1 MEENIKI
8 LNMWNEKVKAL
19 GKLKLKE
26 AQELFIEMKK
36 ESNMKEKKLKR
47 KKLIEDTLYVPLN
60 FINKNKVYFTN
71 TISYDMNDVI
81 STIYE
86 IWIELI
92 DAEILVSIDK
102 YSNIFNYN
110 SLFYTKLLDKLP
122 IAKYS
127 FERVVVFSFE
137 RVVVL
142 NTTNFAEILINYI
155 KLKEITPEV
164 TYNKYLDFI
173 KKELNKNK
181 DFFKYFPGYYCLYSI
196 YTLLEAITN
205 TLTEVD
211 SSKLSKVKIDKLK
224 YLLIDRGLTDS
235 IQTLEEDLSIDI
247 ETTIIEDNYNS
258 QTLNTLLDGLNGEE
272 VELISKRFG
281 IGEYRCHTL
290 EEVAKQI
297 NVTRERVRQKE
308 IKALRKI
315 RRTAARK
322 KVRY

>member
-1 MEENIKI
+1 
-8 LNMWNEKVKAL
+8 
-19 GKLKLKE
+19 
-26 AQELFIEMKK
+26 
-36 ESNMKEKKLKR
+36 
-47 KKLIEDTLYVPLN
+47 
-60 FINKNKVYFTN
+60 
-71 TISYDMNDVI
+71 MNDVI

-122 IAKYS
+122 IAKY
-127 FERVVVFSFE
+127 SFE

-205 TLTEVD
+205 KLTEVD
-211 SSKLSKVKIDKLK
+211 SSKLSKEKIDKLK
-224 YLLIDRGLTDS
+224 YLLIDSGLTDS
-235 IQTLEEDLSIDI
+235 IQTFEESLPIDI
-247 ETTIIEDNYNS
+247 EKAIIEDNYNS
-258 QTLNTLLDGLNGEE
+258 QILNTLLNGLNGEE
-272 VELISKRFG
+272 VELIRKRFG

-297 NVTRERVRQKE
+297 NVTRERVRQRE
-308 IKALRKI
+308 IKTLSKLRRI
-315 RRTAARK
+315 AARK

>member
-36 ESNMKEKKLKR
+36 ESNIKEKEIKR
-47 KKLIEDTLYVPLN
+47 KKLIEETLYVPLN

-127 FERVVVFSFE
+127 FERVVV
-137 RVVVL
+137 L

-173 KKELNKNK
+173 KKELNKNE
-181 DFFKYFPGYYCLYSI
+181 DVFKYFSGYYCLYSI

-211 SSKLSKVKIDKLK
+211 SSKLSKAKIDKLK

-235 IQTLEEDLSIDI
+235 IQTLEESLPIDI

-258 QTLNTLLDGLNGEE
+258 QILNTLLNGLNGEE
-272 VELISKRFG
+272 VELIRKRFG
-281 IGEYRCHTL
+281 IGEYRSHTL

-297 NVTRERVRQKE
+297 NVTRERVRQRE
-308 IKALRKI
+308 IKTLSKL

>member
-36 ESNMKEKKLKR
+36 ESNIKEKELKR

-127 FERVVVFSFE
+127 FERVVV
-137 RVVVL
+137 L

-205 TLTEVD
+205 KLTEVD
-211 SSKLSKVKIDKLK
+211 SSKLSKEKIDKLK

-235 IQTLEEDLSIDI
+235 IQTFEESLPIDI
-247 ETTIIEDNYNS
+247 EKAIIEDNYNS
-258 QTLNTLLDGLNGEE
+258 QILNTLLNGLNEDE
-272 VELISKRFG
+272 LELIKRRFG
-281 IGEYRCHTL
+281 IGEYDRHNLRETAQL
-290 EEVAKQI
+290 MDI
-297 NVTRERVRQKE
+297 TRERARQRE
-308 IKALRKI
+308 IKTLSKL

>member
-8 LNMWNEKVKAL
+8 LNMWNEKVKTL

-36 ESNMKEKKLKR
+36 ESNIKEKELKR

-92 DAEILVSIDK
+92 DAEIFVSIDK

-122 IAKYS
+122 IAKY
-127 FERVVVFSFE
+127 SFE

-181 DFFKYFPGYYCLYSI
+181 DFFKYFPGYYCLYNI

-205 TLTEVD
+205 KLTEVD
-211 SSKLSKVKIDKLK
+211 SSKLSKEKIDKLK
-224 YLLIDRGLTDS
+224 YLLIDSGLTDS
-235 IQTLEEDLSIDI
+235 IQTFEESLPIDI
-247 ETTIIEDNYNS
+247 EKAIIEDNYNS
-258 QTLNTLLDGLNGEE
+258 QILNTLLNGLNGEE
-272 VELISKRFG
+272 VELIRKRFG

-297 NVTRERVRQKE
+297 NVTRERVRQRE
-308 IKALRKI
+308 IKTLSKL

>member
-36 ESNMKEKKLKR
+36 ESNIKEKELKR

-127 FERVVVFSFE
+127 FERVVV
-137 RVVVL
+137 L

-164 TYNKYLDFI
+164 TYDKYLDFI

-181 DFFKYFPGYYCLYSI
+181 DVFKYFSCCYCLYSI

-211 SSKLSKVKIDKLK
+211 SSKLSKAKIDKLK

-235 IQTLEEDLSIDI
+235 IQTFEESLPIDI
-247 ETTIIEDNYNS
+247 EKAIIEDNYNS
-258 QTLNTLLDGLNGEE
+258 QILNTLLNGLNGEE
-272 VELISKRFG
+272 VELIRKRFG

-297 NVTRERVRQKE
+297 NVTRERVRQRE
-308 IKALRKI
+308 IKTLRKL
-315 RRTAARK
+315 RRIAARK

>member
-1 MEENIKI
+1 MEENIEI

-36 ESNMKEKKLKR
+36 ESNIKEKEIKR

-71 TISYDMNDVI
+71 TISYNMNDVI

-92 DAEILVSIDK
+92 DAEIFVSIDK

-122 IAKYS
+122 IAKY
-127 FERVVVFSFE
+127 SFE

-181 DFFKYFPGYYCLYSI
+181 DFFKYFPGYYCLYNI

-205 TLTEVD
+205 KLTEVD

-235 IQTLEEDLSIDI
+235 IQTFEESLPIDI
-247 ETTIIEDNYNS
+247 EKAIIEDNYNS
-258 QTLNTLLDGLNGEE
+258 QILNTLLNGLNGEE
-272 VELISKRFG
+272 VELIRKRFG

-297 NVTRERVRQKE
+297 NVTRERVRQRE
-308 IKALRKI
+308 IKTLSKLRRI
-315 RRTAARK
+315 AARK

>member
-1 MEENIKI
+1 MEENIEI

-36 ESNMKEKKLKR
+36 ESNIKEKEIKR
-47 KKLIEDTLYVPLN
+47 KKLIEDTLYVQLN

-71 TISYDMNDVI
+71 TISYNMNDVI

-92 DAEILVSIDK
+92 DAEIFVSIDK

-122 IAKYS
+122 IAKY
-127 FERVVVFSFE
+127 SFE

-181 DFFKYFPGYYCLYSI
+181 DFFKYFPGYYCLYNI

-205 TLTEVD
+205 KLTEVD

-235 IQTLEEDLSIDI
+235 IQTFEESLLIDI
-247 ETTIIEDNYNS
+247 EKAIIEDNYNS
-258 QTLNTLLDGLNGEE
+258 QILNTLLNGLNGEE
-272 VELISKRFG
+272 VELIRKRFG

-297 NVTRERVRQKE
+297 NVTRERVRQRE
-308 IKALRKI
+308 IKTLSKL

>member
-1 MEENIKI
+1 MEENIEI

-36 ESNMKEKKLKR
+36 ESNIKEKEIKR

-71 TISYDMNDVI
+71 TISYNMNDVI

-92 DAEILVSIDK
+92 DAEIFVSIDK

-122 IAKYS
+122 IAKY
-127 FERVVVFSFE
+127 SFE

-181 DFFKYFPGYYCLYSI
+181 DFFKYFPGYYCLYNI

-205 TLTEVD
+205 KLTEVD

-235 IQTLEEDLSIDI
+235 IQTFEESLLIDI
-247 ETTIIEDNYNS
+247 EKAIIEDNYNS
-258 QTLNTLLDGLNGEE
+258 QILNTLLNGLNGEE
-272 VELISKRFG
+272 VELIRKRFG

-297 NVTRERVRQKE
+297 NVTRERVRQRE
-308 IKALRKI
+308 IKTLSKL

>member
-36 ESNMKEKKLKR
+36 ESNIKEKELKR

-71 TISYDMNDVI
+71 TESYDMNDVI

-127 FERVVVFSFE
+127 FERVVV
-137 RVVVL
+137 L

-173 KKELNKNK
+173 KKELNATTHLVHAIQR
-181 DFFKYFPGYYCLYSI
+181 YYCLYSI

-205 TLTEVD
+205 KLTEVD
-211 SSKLSKVKIDKLK
+211 SSKLSKEKIDKLK
-224 YLLIDRGLTDS
+224 YLLIDSGLTDS
-235 IQTLEEDLSIDI
+235 IQTFEESLPIDI
-247 ETTIIEDNYNS
+247 EKAIIEDNYNS
-258 QTLNTLLDGLNGEE
+258 QILNTLLNGLNGDEL
-272 VELISKRFG
+272 ELIKRRFG
-281 IGEYRCHTL
+281 IGEYDRHNLRKTAQL
-290 EEVAKQI
+290 MDI
-297 NVTRERVRQKE
+297 TRERARQKE
-308 IKALRKI
+308 IKTLSKLRRI
-315 RRTAARK
+315 AARK

>member
-1 MEENIKI
+1 MEDNIKI
-8 LNMWNEKVKAL
+8 LNMWNEKVKEL

-36 ESNMKEKKLKR
+36 ESNIKEKELKR
-47 KKLIEDTLYVPLN
+47 KKLIEETLYVPLN

-92 DAEILVSIDK
+92 DAEILLSIDM

-122 IAKYS
+122 IAKY
-127 FERVVVFSFE
+127 SFE

-173 KKELNKNK
+173 KKELNKNE
-181 DFFKYFPGYYCLYSI
+181 DFFKYFSGYYCLYSI

-211 SSKLSKVKIDKLK
+211 SSKLSKTKIDKLK

-235 IQTLEEDLSIDI
+235 IQTLEESLPIDI

-258 QTLNTLLDGLNGEE
+258 QILNTLLNGLNGEE
-272 VELISKRFG
+272 VELIRKRFG
-281 IGEYRCHTL
+281 IGEYRCYTL
-290 EEVAKQI
+290 EEVAKQM
-297 NVTRERVRQKE
+297 NVTRERVRQRE
-308 IKALRKI
+308 IKALSKL

>member
-36 ESNMKEKKLKR
+36 ESNIKEKELKR

-71 TISYDMNDVI
+71 TESYDMNDVI

-127 FERVVVFSFE
+127 FERVVV
-137 RVVVL
+137 L

-181 DFFKYFPGYYCLYSI
+181 DFFKYFTGYYCLYSI

-205 TLTEVD
+205 KLTEVD
-211 SSKLSKVKIDKLK
+211 SSKLSKEKIDKLK
-224 YLLIDRGLTDS
+224 YLLIDSGLTDS
-235 IQTLEEDLSIDI
+235 IQTFEESLPIDI
-247 ETTIIEDNYNS
+247 EKAIIEDNYNS
-258 QTLNTLLDGLNGEE
+258 QILNTLLNGLNGEE
-272 VELISKRFG
+272 VELIRKRFG

-297 NVTRERVRQKE
+297 NVTRERARQRE
-308 IKALRKI
+308 IKTLSKL

>member
-8 LNMWNEKVKAL
+8 LNLWNEKVKTL

-36 ESNMKEKKLKR
+36 ESNIKEKELKR

-92 DAEILVSIDK
+92 DAEIFVSIDK

-122 IAKYS
+122 IAKY
-127 FERVVVFSFE
+127 SFE

-181 DFFKYFPGYYCLYSI
+181 DFFKYFPGYYCLYNI

-205 TLTEVD
+205 KLTEVD

-235 IQTLEEDLSIDI
+235 IQTFEESLLIDI
-247 ETTIIEDNYNS
+247 EKAIIEDNYNS
-258 QTLNTLLDGLNGEE
+258 QILNTLLNGLNGEE
-272 VELISKRFG
+272 VELIRKRFG

-297 NVTRERVRQKE
+297 NVTRERVRQRE
-308 IKALRKI
+308 IKTLSKLRRI
-315 RRTAARK
+315 AARK

>member
-8 LNMWNEKVKAL
+8 LNMWNEKVKTL

-36 ESNMKEKKLKR
+36 ESNIKEKELKR

-92 DAEILVSIDK
+92 DAEIFVSIDK

-122 IAKYS
+122 IAKY
-127 FERVVVFSFE
+127 SFE

-181 DFFKYFPGYYCLYSI
+181 DFFKYFPGYYCLYNI

-205 TLTEVD
+205 KLTEVD

-224 YLLIDRGLTDS
+224 YLLIDSGLTDS
-235 IQTLEEDLSIDI
+235 IQTFEESLPIDI
-247 ETTIIEDNYNS
+247 EKAIIEDNYNS
-258 QTLNTLLDGLNGEE
+258 QILNTLLNGLNGEE
-272 VELISKRFG
+272 VELIRKRFG

-297 NVTRERVRQKE
+297 NVTRERVRQRE
-308 IKALRKI
+308 IKTLSKL

>member
-36 ESNMKEKKLKR
+36 ESNIKEKEIKR

-71 TISYDMNDVI
+71 TISYNMNDVI

-127 FERVVVFSFE
+127 FE
-137 RVVVL
+137 
-142 NTTNFAEILINYI
+142 I
-155 KLKEITPEV
+155 

-173 KKELNKNK
+173 KKELNKNE
-181 DFFKYFPGYYCLYSI
+181 DFFKYFSGYYCLYSI

-211 SSKLSKVKIDKLK
+211 SSKLSKTKIDKLK

-235 IQTLEEDLSIDI
+235 IQTFEEVLSIDM
-247 ETTIIEDNYNS
+247 ETTIIDEDYNS
-258 QTLNTLLDGLNGEE
+258 QTLNSLLDGLNEDE
-272 VELISKRFG
+272 LELIKRRFG
-281 IGEYRCHTL
+281 IGEYDRHNLRETAQL
-290 EEVAKQI
+290 MDI
-297 NVTRERVRQKE
+297 TRERARQKE
-308 IKALRKI
+308 IKTLSKLRRI
-315 RRTAARK
+315 AARK

>member
-8 LNMWNEKVKAL
+8 LNMWNEKVKTL

-36 ESNMKEKKLKR
+36 ESNIKEKELKR

-127 FERVVVFSFE
+127 FERVVV
-137 RVVVL
+137 L

-181 DFFKYFPGYYCLYSI
+181 DFFKYFPGYYCLYNI

-205 TLTEVD
+205 KLTEVD

-235 IQTLEEDLSIDI
+235 IQTLEESLLIDI
-247 ETTIIEDNYNS
+247 EKAIIEDNYNS
-258 QTLNTLLDGLNGEE
+258 QILNTLLNGLNGEE
-272 VELISKRFG
+272 VELIRKRFG
-281 IGEYRCHTL
+281 IGEYRSHTL

-297 NVTRERVRQKE
+297 NVTRERVRQRE
-308 IKALRKI
+308 IKTLSKLRRI
-315 RRTAARK
+315 AARK

>member
-8 LNMWNEKVKAL
+8 LNMWNEKVKTL

-36 ESNMKEKKLKR
+36 ESNIKEKELKR

-127 FERVVVFSFE
+127 FERVVV
-137 RVVVL
+137 L

-181 DFFKYFPGYYCLYSI
+181 DFFKYFPGYYCLYNI

-205 TLTEVD
+205 KLTEVD

-235 IQTLEEDLSIDI
+235 IQTFEESLLIDI
-247 ETTIIEDNYNS
+247 EKAIIEDNYNS
-258 QTLNTLLDGLNGEE
+258 QILNTLLNGLNGEE
-272 VELISKRFG
+272 VELIKRRFG
-281 IGEYRCHTL
+281 IGEYDRHNLRKTAQL
-290 EEVAKQI
+290 MDI
-297 NVTRERVRQKE
+297 TRERARQKE
-308 IKALRKI
+308 IKTLSKLRRI
-315 RRTAARK
+315 AARK

>member
-1 MEENIKI
+1 MKENIKI

-36 ESNMKEKKLKR
+36 ESNIKEKELKR

-71 TISYDMNDVI
+71 TISYNMNDVI

-92 DAEILVSIDK
+92 DAEILLSIDK

-127 FERVVVFSFE
+127 FEKM
-137 RVVVL
+137 VVL

-164 TYNKYLDFI
+164 TYNKYLNFI
-173 KKELNKNK
+173 KKELNKNE
-181 DFFKYFPGYYCLYSI
+181 DFFKYFSGYYCLYSI

-211 SSKLSKVKIDKLK
+211 SSKLSKTKIDKLK

-235 IQTLEEDLSIDI
+235 IQTLEESLPIDI
-247 ETTIIEDNYNS
+247 EKAIIEDNYNS
-258 QTLNTLLDGLNGEE
+258 QILNTLLNGLNGEE
-272 VELISKRFG
+272 VELIRKRFG
-281 IGEYRCHTL
+281 IGEYRSHTL

-297 NVTRERVRQKE
+297 NVTRERVRQRE
-308 IKALRKI
+308 IKTLSKLRRI
-315 RRTAARK
+315 AARK

>member
-36 ESNMKEKKLKR
+36 ESNIKEKEIKR

-127 FERVVVFSFE
+127 FERVVV
-137 RVVVL
+137 L

-173 KKELNKNK
+173 KKELNKNE
-181 DFFKYFPGYYCLYSI
+181 DVFKYFSGYYCLYSI

-211 SSKLSKVKIDKLK
+211 SSKLSKAKIDKLK

-235 IQTLEEDLSIDI
+235 IQTLEEVLSIDI
-247 ETTIIEDNYNS
+247 EKAIIEDNYNS
-258 QTLNTLLDGLNGEE
+258 QILNTVLNGLNGEE
-272 VELISKRFG
+272 VELIRKRFG
-281 IGEYRCHTL
+281 IGEYRSHTL

-297 NVTRERVRQKE
+297 NVTRERVRQRE
-308 IKALRKI
+308 IKTLSKL

>member
-8 LNMWNEKVKAL
+8 LNMWNEKVKTL

-36 ESNMKEKKLKR
+36 ESNIKEKELKR

-71 TISYDMNDVI
+71 TISYNMNDVI

-92 DAEILVSIDK
+92 DAEIFVSIDK

-122 IAKYS
+122 IAKY
-127 FERVVVFSFE
+127 SFE

-181 DFFKYFPGYYCLYSI
+181 DFFKYFPGYYCLYNI

-205 TLTEVD
+205 KLTEVD
-211 SSKLSKVKIDKLK
+211 SSKLSKEKIDKLK
-224 YLLIDRGLTDS
+224 YLLIDSGLTDS
-235 IQTLEEDLSIDI
+235 IQTFEESLPIDI
-247 ETTIIEDNYNS
+247 EKAIIEDNYNS
-258 QTLNTLLDGLNGEE
+258 QILNTLLNGLNGEE
-272 VELISKRFG
+272 VELIRKRFG

-297 NVTRERVRQKE
+297 NVTRERVRQRE
-308 IKALRKI
+308 IKTLSKLRRI
-315 RRTAARK
+315 AARK

>member
-8 LNMWNEKVKAL
+8 LNMWNEKVKTL

-36 ESNMKEKKLKR
+36 ESNIKEKELKR

-92 DAEILVSIDK
+92 DAEIFVSIDK

-122 IAKYS
+122 IAKY
-127 FERVVVFSFE
+127 SFE

-173 KKELNKNK
+173 KKKLNKNK
-181 DFFKYFPGYYCLYSI
+181 DFFKYFPGYYCLYNI

-205 TLTEVD
+205 KLTEVD

-235 IQTLEEDLSIDI
+235 IQTFEESLLIDI
-247 ETTIIEDNYNS
+247 EKAIIEDNYNS
-258 QTLNTLLDGLNGEE
+258 QILNTLLNGLNGEE
-272 VELISKRFG
+272 VELIRKRFG

-297 NVTRERVRQKE
+297 NVTRERVRQRE
-308 IKALRKI
+308 IKTLSKLRRI
-315 RRTAARK
+315 AARK

>member
-8 LNMWNEKVKAL
+8 LNMWNEKVKVL

-26 AQELFIEMKK
+26 AQELFVEMKK
-36 ESNMKEKKLKR
+36 EPNIKEKELKR
-47 KKLIEDTLYVPLN
+47 KKLIEETLYVPLA

-71 TISYDMNDVI
+71 TVSYDMNDVI

-92 DAEILVSIDK
+92 DAEILLSIDM
-102 YSNIFNYN
+102 YSNIFNYS

-127 FERVVVFSFE
+127 FERI
-137 RVVVL
+137 VVL
-142 NTTNFAEILINYI
+142 NTDNFSEILLNYI
-155 KLKEITPEV
+155 KLKEITSDV

-173 KKELNKNK
+173 KKELNKNE
-181 DFFKYFPGYYCLYSI
+181 DFFKYFSGYYCLYSI

-211 SSKLSKVKIDKLK
+211 SSELSKTKIDKLK

-235 IQTLEEDLSIDI
+235 IQTFEEVLSIDM
-247 ETTIIEDNYNS
+247 ETTIIDEDYNS
-258 QTLNTLLDGLNGEE
+258 QTLNLLLEDLNEDE
-272 VELISKRFG
+272 SELIKKRFG

-308 IKALRKI
+308 AKALRKL
-315 RRTAARK
+315 RRPTARK

>member
-8 LNMWNEKVKAL
+8 LNMWNEKVKTL

-36 ESNMKEKKLKR
+36 ESNIKEKELKR

-92 DAEILVSIDK
+92 DAEIFVSIDK

-122 IAKYS
+122 IAKY
-127 FERVVVFSFE
+127 SFE

-181 DFFKYFPGYYCLYSI
+181 DFFKYFPGYYCLYNI

-205 TLTEVD
+205 KLTEVD
-211 SSKLSKVKIDKLK
+211 SSKLSKAKIDKLK

-235 IQTLEEDLSIDI
+235 IQTFEESLPIDI
-247 ETTIIEDNYNS
+247 EKAIIEDNYNS
-258 QTLNTLLDGLNGEE
+258 QILNTLLNGLNGEE
-272 VELISKRFG
+272 VELIRKRFG

-297 NVTRERVRQKE
+297 NVTRERVRQRE
-308 IKALRKI
+308 IKTLSKLRRI
-315 RRTAARK
+315 AARK

>member
-8 LNMWNEKVKAL
+8 LNMWNEKVKTL

-36 ESNMKEKKLKR
+36 ESNIKEKELKR

-92 DAEILVSIDK
+92 DAEIFVSIDK

-122 IAKYS
+122 IAKY
-127 FERVVVFSFE
+127 SFE

-181 DFFKYFPGYYCLYSI
+181 DFFKYFPGYYCLYNI

-205 TLTEVD
+205 KLTEVD

-235 IQTLEEDLSIDI
+235 IQTFEESLLIDI
-247 ETTIIEDNYNS
+247 EKAIIEDNYNS
-258 QTLNTLLDGLNGEE
+258 QILNTLLNGLNGEE
-272 VELISKRFG
+272 VELIRKRFG

-297 NVTRERVRQKE
+297 NVTRERVRQRE
-308 IKALRKI
+308 IKTLSKL

>member
-1 MEENIKI
+1 MEENIEI

-36 ESNMKEKKLKR
+36 ESNIKEKEIKR

-71 TISYDMNDVI
+71 TISYNMNDVI

-92 DAEILVSIDK
+92 DAEIFVSIDK

-122 IAKYS
+122 IAKY
-127 FERVVVFSFE
+127 SFE

-181 DFFKYFPGYYCLYSI
+181 DFFKYFPGYYCLYNI

-205 TLTEVD
+205 KLTEVD

-235 IQTLEEDLSIDI
+235 IQTFEESLLIDI
-247 ETTIIEDNYNS
+247 EKAIIEDNYNS
-258 QTLNTLLDGLNGEE
+258 QILNTLLNGLNGEE
-272 VELISKRFG
+272 VELIRKRFG
-281 IGEYRCHTL
+281 IGEYRSHTL

-297 NVTRERVRQKE
+297 NVTRERVRQRE
-308 IKALRKI
+308 IKTLSKLRRI
-315 RRTAARK
+315 AARK